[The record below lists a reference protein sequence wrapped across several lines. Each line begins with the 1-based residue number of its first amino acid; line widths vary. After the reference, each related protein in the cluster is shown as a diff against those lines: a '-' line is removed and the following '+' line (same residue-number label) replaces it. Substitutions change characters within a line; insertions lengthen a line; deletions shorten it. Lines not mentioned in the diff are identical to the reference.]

1 MNSVKKMEDGRRE
14 RRRDGSHMFE
24 LKAYKY
30 LRECGNDTLTR
41 FLSACLLFY
50 FFVRFDKVP
59 IEKTTVVEGDY
70 AIFEDFELSV
80 NIAKEV
86 NTEDVRM

>member
-41 FLSACLLFY
+41 FLSACLLF
-50 FFVRFDKVP
+50 FFSFDLIKFPLKRRPSSKVITP
-59 IEKTTVVEGDY
+59 SSRI
-70 AIFEDFELSV
+70 SS
-80 NIAKEV
+80 
-86 NTEDVRM
+86 